1 MVDYILSVL
10 YIIFFL
16 VSLFI
21 IGSTIF
27 KNQKSLPIKLIYS
40 YILYKFITSFGGI
53 IVSLFELPFI
63 SFYIFMI
70 ILWIILLSL
79 SFYIK
84 YKFNIKIKKTE
95 LLENVKKY
103 WFIFVISLVLLFFS
117 MINIKYHWFGNHL
130 DDGFYV
136 NEVYDYVNNID
147 IYTTYPANGFN
158 HSAKFDSYRLN
169 TWQIES
175 AFYSKLFRIEPLV
188 LLKFGQNFINYFIFC
203 ILIVAFLEKMF
214 SKETIEKYKYE
225 IQFIPM
231 VIILF
236 IFQFDTLS
244 RKIVLQDGWQF
255 GNAMY
260 YGSTI
265 IRTMG
270 IFLLLLPFIDKEKIN
285 FKDFLTYGLISFM
298 LLAQSA
304 VALPLVIL
312 VGLSY
317 IISYIIFSEKKRKNI
332 VLLIIILILILVF
345 GIFLSNIS
353 KINNHALFLVKI
365 NKSSLIFYIVLSV
378 FIMGF
383 LYKNKII
390 NKINTILLLMILFIY
405 IPEIN
410 DITENL
416 SMYDFVLARL
426 WTGTF
431 YTIMIIAFSYGY
443 MFFCKKLHKKIFLV
457 AKILTFLILVYG
469 AYLSFKIE
477 NINIINSVQIIK
489 ENPKLT
495 PNSTVIL
502 GDKLEKIY
510 KKENKEMYVLT
521 PDWVYTNNNFHS
533 LAVLLRQQAK
543 DIKVISAIPRYPFFV
558 KDEFKSFSQKDNDI
572 YSNYIS
578 DMNLKNYK
586 EVKFMLDKYPINCLV
601 STKKFND
608 EFINETEYKY
618 VDEYCDSNICY
629 YIYFNKNK

>member
-1 MVDYILSVL
+1 M
-10 YIIFFL
+10 
-16 VSLFI
+16 
-21 IGSTIF
+21 
-27 KNQKSLPIKLIYS
+27 
-40 YILYKFITSFGGI
+40 
-53 IVSLFELPFI
+53 
-63 SFYIFMI
+63 
-70 ILWIILLSL
+70 
-79 SFYIK
+79 
-84 YKFNIKIKKTE
+84 
-95 LLENVKKY
+95 KKY
-103 WFIFVISLVLLFFS
+103 WFIFVVSIVLLFFS
-117 MINIKYHWFGNHL
+117 LINIQYHWFGNHL

-147 IYTTYPANGFN
+147 TYTTYPANGFN
-158 HSAKFDSYRLN
+158 HTAKFDAYRLN

-175 AFYSKLFRIEPLV
+175 AFYSKIFRIEPLV

-203 ILIVAFLEKMF
+203 ILIVAFLEKIL
-214 SKETIEKYKYE
+214 SKETIDKYKYE

-236 IFQFDTLS
+236 VFQFETLS
-244 RKIVLQDGWQF
+244 SKIVLQDGWQF

-285 FKDFLTYGLISFM
+285 FKDFLIYAFISFT

-304 VALPLVIL
+304 VALPLIIL
-312 VGLSY
+312 VGFSY
-317 IISYIIFSEKKRKNI
+317 IISYFIFSEKNKKNI
-332 VLLIIILILILVF
+332 ILLIIIMILIILF
-345 GIFLSNIS
+345 SIFLPNIL
-353 KINNHALFLVKI
+353 KINNYALFLVKI
-365 NKSSLIFYIVLSV
+365 NKSSIIFYIVLFT

-383 LYKNKII
+383 LYKNKMV
-390 NKINTILLLMILFIY
+390 NKINTIILLMILFIY

-410 DITENL
+410 DITENI

-443 MFFCKKLHKKIFLV
+443 MFFCKKLHKKLFLV
-457 AKILTFLILVYG
+457 AKVLTFLVLVYG
-469 AYLSFKIE
+469 AFLSFKVK
-477 NINIINSVQIIK
+477 NINIFYSMQVIK

-510 KKENKEMYVLT
+510 KKEKKEMYVLT
-521 PDWVYTNNNFHS
+521 PEWVNTNKSYHS

-543 DIKVISAIPRYPFFV
+543 DIKVISAIPRYPFYI
-558 KDEFKSFSQKDNDI
+558 KEEFKTFTQKDNDI
-572 YSNYIS
+572 YKNYIS
-578 DMNLKNYK
+578 DMNSKNYK
-586 EVKFMLDKYPINCLV
+586 KMKHMLDEYPINCLV

-608 EFINETEYKY
+608 DFVNETKYKY

-629 YIYFNKNK
+629 YIYFNRNK